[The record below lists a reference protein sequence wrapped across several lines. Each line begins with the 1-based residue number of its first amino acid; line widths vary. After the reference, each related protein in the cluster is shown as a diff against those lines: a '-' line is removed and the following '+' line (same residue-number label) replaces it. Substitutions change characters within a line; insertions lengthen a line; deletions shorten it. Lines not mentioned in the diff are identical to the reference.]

1 MLRCMF
7 RFARPCLLAA
17 LVSLAP
23 LASGAG
29 PAAPPLTPAE
39 RGAIIDALRA
49 NCDPSSGEAIKFADS
64 GLLEAVSEAAEAE
77 LAQRVRP
84 SDVDRAWAY
93 DPPRHDIAA
102 ELAAAREAGRLGAW
116 LKSLSPSDP
125 RYRALIAARCRYQA
139 MTWSGGW
146 RPLPAGL
153 RVSLGEQ
160 RPDVKLLRQRL
171 AAEGYLPRQ
180 ATASVTFDE
189 SVQRGLRSFQQR
201 HGLAANGLVDGKTLA
216 ALNVSA
222 ETRLQQIE
230 VNLER
235 WRWLARPLLANRA
248 EVDVAAAQMTL
259 YRDGVPA
266 LTMRAIVGDPRHHTP
281 LFTAPRLQAVV
292 FNPPWNVPDSI
303 ARAEILPKAA
313 KNPGYLARENMTFVD
328 GRLQQRPGP
337 KNALGQLK
345 IDFPSPFGVYLH
357 DTPAK
362 SLFGRA
368 VRALSHGCMRLEKPR
383 ELAAALL
390 ANQGWT
396 AERIDAAIAQ
406 GATQRVE
413 LKGAPPLFVIYT
425 TAEADASG
433 AVTFRPDPYGWDDR
447 LRAALAPS
455 LASDIRVRAAT
466 ANGDVEPGQFGP

>member
-49 NCDPSSGEAIKFADS
+49 NCDPSSGEAIKFADA

-139 MTWSGGW
+139 MAWSGGW

-153 RVSLGEQ
+153 RLSLGEQ

-189 SVQRGLRSFQQR
+189 SVQRALRSFQQR
-201 HGLAANGLVDGKTLA
+201 HGLAANGLVEQTKPAYPWDYFDKTAKEDPFRRWSPMLSIRNA
-216 ALNVSA
+216 KTPTLIIHSQKDYRLDVS
-222 ETRLQQIE
+222 EGFQ
-230 VNLER
+230 
-235 WRWLARPLLANRA
+235 
-248 EVDVAAAQMTL
+248 
-259 YRDGVPA
+259 
-266 LTMRAIVGDPRHHTP
+266 
-281 LFTAPRLQAVV
+281 LFTALQLLGVPSEMLYFPDEGHWV
-292 FNPPWNVPDSI
+292 LKPQNSELWYKTVNDWCDRWTHSGKHETGKQSPP
-303 ARAEILPKAA
+303 
-313 KNPGYLARENMTFVD
+313 
-328 GRLQQRPGP
+328 
-337 KNALGQLK
+337 
-345 IDFPSPFGVYLH
+345 
-357 DTPAK
+357 
-362 SLFGRA
+362 
-368 VRALSHGCMRLEKPR
+368 
-383 ELAAALL
+383 
-390 ANQGWT
+390 
-396 AERIDAAIAQ
+396 
-406 GATQRVE
+406 
-413 LKGAPPLFVIYT
+413 
-425 TAEADASG
+425 SG
-433 AVTFRPDPYGWDDR
+433 
-447 LRAALAPS
+447 
-455 LASDIRVRAAT
+455 
-466 ANGDVEPGQFGP
+466 E